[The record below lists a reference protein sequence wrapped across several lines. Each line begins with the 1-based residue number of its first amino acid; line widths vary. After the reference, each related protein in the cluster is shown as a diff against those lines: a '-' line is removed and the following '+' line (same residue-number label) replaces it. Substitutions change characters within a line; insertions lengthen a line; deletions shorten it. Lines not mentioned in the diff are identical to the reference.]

1 MIFIKLV
8 LDKQIWIM
16 CRISGTWHH
25 SSTVN
30 TTVQLWCQ
38 PRKEKQSCQ
47 PLLNIVSATVEHC
60 ASHCWTLCQP
70 LFNIVLA
77 TVEHC
82 VSHCW
87 TLSATFEHCV
97 SHFWTL
103 CQPLLNIVSATFEN
117 CISHFWTLCQPLL
130 NIVSATVEHC
140 VSHCWT
146 LCQPLLNTVSV
157 AVELLT
163 IEPFCML
170 LLNSRGSKNSWINWL

>member
-16 CRISGTWHH
+16 CRISGTWHD

-38 PRKEKQSCQ
+38 PRKEEQSCQ

-87 TLSATFEHCV
+87 TL
-97 SHFWTL
+97 
-103 CQPLLNIVSATFEN
+103 CQPLLNIESATVE
-117 CISHFWTLCQPLL
+117 HCQPLL

-170 LLNSRGSKNSWINWL
+170 LLNSRGSKNNWINWL